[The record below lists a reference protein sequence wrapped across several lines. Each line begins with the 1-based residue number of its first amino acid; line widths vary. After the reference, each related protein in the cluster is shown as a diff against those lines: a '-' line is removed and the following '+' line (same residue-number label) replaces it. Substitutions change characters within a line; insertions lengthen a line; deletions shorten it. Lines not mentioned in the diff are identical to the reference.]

1 MTRGQKTNYTG
12 KDTSV
17 SITQTQA
24 ADQSQLTITNDRLR
38 GEWSPRAIVER
49 RYKKMKNRG
58 PTTTFLPISPRG
70 ALRGMSEKYGE
81 SFIIGYALVRPK
93 VKTWTT
99 RDDKDAVFKQFED
112 KDEAYLWEKRRP
124 TYIPKD
130 RVTPRFII
138 EGYGYNWRQPTASKW
153 GGKFYVMDAG
163 KMLSAR
169 DGFRIVGVV
178 EVPPGTEFAYPFG
191 SSARLKERLE
201 DDAIDYTLNPDFRR
215 VA

>member
-1 MTRGQKTNYTG
+1 MTRGQKTSYTG

-49 RYKKMKNRG
+49 RYKKMKGRG
-58 PTTTFLPISPRG
+58 ATTAFLPISPRS
-70 ALRGMSEKYGE
+70 ALRGISEEYGE
-81 SFIIGYALVRPK
+81 AFIIGYALVRPK
-93 VKTWTT
+93 VKTRTT
-99 RDDKDAVFKQFED
+99 RDDKDAVFEQFED
-112 KDEAYLWEKRRP
+112 KDEAYVWKKRRP

-130 RVTPRFII
+130 RLTTRFII
-138 EGYGYNWRQPTASKW
+138 EGYGYNWNQPTDSKW
-153 GGKFYVMDAG
+153 GGMFYVLDANS
-163 KMLSAR
+163 MLSAR
-169 DGFRIVGVV
+169 DGFRVV
-178 EVPPGTEFAYPFG
+178 AVAEVPPGTEFAYPFK

-201 DDAIDYTLNPDFRR
+201 DDAVDYTFDPDFER